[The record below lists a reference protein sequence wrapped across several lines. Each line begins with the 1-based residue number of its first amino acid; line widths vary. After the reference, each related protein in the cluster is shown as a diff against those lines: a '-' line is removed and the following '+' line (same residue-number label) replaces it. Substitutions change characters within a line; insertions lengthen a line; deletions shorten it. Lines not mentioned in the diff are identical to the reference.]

1 MIAALTTALAEQ
13 PAGIVS
19 ISYADGRSMNYDRK
33 QAIAELSYWQQ
44 QARAQA
50 GSGLQMQR
58 LSLRGDF

>member
-19 ISYADGRSMNYDRK
+19 IRYADGRSMNYDRK